1 MSRLIPE
8 NPYTSAGWHSRQ
20 NQRARGGVM
29 LDIAE
34 VLKARENEF
43 ISLRELITRIRLQ
56 QPHVSE
62 SDIASFLYI
71 ENSNR
76 ELPEWVKQGIA
87 STIEGTDGGY
97 QDSELVTLLKV
108 IHEEGHMPE
117 VTPPSEPPMDFDDIP
132 F

>member
-1 MSRLIPE
+1 
-8 NPYTSAGWHSRQ
+8 
-20 NQRARGGVM
+20 M

-71 ENSNR
+71 ENSDR
-76 ELPEWVKQGIA
+76 ALPEWVKQG
-87 STIEGTDGGY
+87 SV
-97 QDSELVTLLKV
+97 SVN
-108 IHEEGHMPE
+108 
-117 VTPPSEPPMDFDDIP
+117 P
-132 F
+132 FLY

>member
-1 MSRLIPE
+1 
-8 NPYTSAGWHSRQ
+8 
-20 NQRARGGVM
+20 M

-34 VLKARENEF
+34 VLKARESEF
-43 ISLRELITRIRLQ
+43 ISLRELITRIRLH

-71 ENSNR
+71 ENSDR

-97 QDSELVTLLKV
+97 QDSDLVTLLKV

-117 VTPPSEPPMDFDDIP
+117 VTPPSEPPMNFDDDIP

>member
-1 MSRLIPE
+1 
-8 NPYTSAGWHSRQ
+8 
-20 NQRARGGVM
+20 M

-76 ELPEWVKQGIA
+76 ELPEWVKH
-87 STIEGTDGGY
+87 GGY

-117 VTPPSEPPMDFDDIP
+117 VTPPSEPPMDFDDDIP

>member
-1 MSRLIPE
+1 
-8 NPYTSAGWHSRQ
+8 
-20 NQRARGGVM
+20 M

-34 VLKARENEF
+34 ALKARENEF

-62 SDIASFLYI
+62 SQIADFLYI
-71 ENSNR
+71 ENANR
-76 ELPEWVKQGIA
+76 RLPEWVKKGIA

-97 QDSELVTLLKV
+97 EDVELEALLKV
-108 IHEEGHMPE
+108 ITEETYMPE
-117 VTPPSEPPMDFDDIP
+117 VTPPVSQPQAQKSSVQEPPMDFDDDIP

>member
-1 MSRLIPE
+1 
-8 NPYTSAGWHSRQ
+8 
-20 NQRARGGVM
+20 M

-34 VLKARENEF
+34 ALKARENEF

-62 SDIASFLYI
+62 SQIADFLYI
-71 ENSNR
+71 ENANR
-76 ELPEWVKQGIA
+76 QLPEWVKKGIA

-97 QDSELVTLLKV
+97 EDVELEALLKV
-108 IHEEGHMPE
+108 ITEETYMPE
-117 VTPPSEPPMDFDDIP
+117 VTPPVSQPQAQKSSVQEPPMDFDDDIP